1 MSDFLL
7 QALTTFFALSI
18 AAVAIQ
24 NMVFARALSI
34 SRLLSLVDD
43 TTSTGIFGGL
53 LIGGMLAAPLA
64 ASLCKK
70 LPLRPLMVL
79 IGGLIVIL
87 NLYNLLAWTG
97 RL

>member
-1 MSDFLL
+1 M
-7 QALTTFFALSI
+7 I
-18 AAVAIQ
+18 
-24 NMVFARALSI
+24 
-34 SRLLSLVDD
+34 
-43 TTSTGIFGGL
+43 GGL

-79 IGGLIVIL
+79 IGCLIVIL